1 MYTWNLKLI
10 RAVRSRRQLLGRRGD
25 MPEVSLPKGWLKSQ
39 MEVVMERVS
48 KWPPELKVLTE
59 INSELRIHKV
69 SKENRFV
76 WVFEVMDGQGTLD
89 NPWKFKKYIA
99 TGYTTQNHSEARD
112 LAMLEYGYVIR
123 GAERRELTF
132 PEYCALLKCND
143 ENSPEVYQAMLR
155 ILYTGTITSLE

>member
-1 MYTWNLKLI
+1 M
-10 RAVRSRRQLLGRRGD
+10 R
-25 MPEVSLPKGWLKSQ
+25 KGWLKSQ
-39 MEVVMERVS
+39 MDEVMEKVS

-59 INSELRIHKV
+59 INSELRSRKV
-69 SKENRFV
+69 AEENRFV

-99 TGYTTQNHSEARD
+99 TEYATEWHSEARNW
-112 LAMLEYGYVIR
+112 AMLEYGYVIR

-143 ENSPEVYQAMLR
+143 ENSPEVYQAILR
-155 ILYTGTITSLE
+155 ILYTGTIASLE